1 MIAPVPPIDSS
12 VLSTHVQ
19 RAALGWDAAWASVA
33 APHLA
38 AGLLPARVVLQGR
51 DTWRVNDG
59 ERERLATLRGRLRH
73 EHATDPGGLP
83 VTGDWVLVHPGDGD
97 GAAVVEQVLPRRTAM
112 SRKVAGARTDEQV
125 VAANVDLVA
134 VCSPADDVNL
144 RRLERELTLVWQ
156 SGALPAVVVTKSDLT
171 ASPDEIRIEVASVA
185 LGVPVVLV
193 SSYDSTGIGE
203 LAALLAPGRTLAVVG
218 PSGAGKST
226 LGNAL
231 LGADSLATQ
240 AIRSDGKGRHTTTS
254 RQLVQLPGG
263 ALLLDTPGMRE
274 VALWAGED
282 GIDAAF
288 ADIDELAGRC
298 RFHDCDHAS
307 EPGCAVT
314 AAVADGLL
322 DPDRLRSW
330 RKLQRELAHLA
341 RRQDAR
347 LRSEERRK
355 WTRIARERRGQGR
368 Y

>member
-1 MIAPVPPIDSS
+1 M
-12 VLSTHVQ
+12 
-19 RAALGWDAAWASVA
+19 
-33 APHLA
+33 
-38 AGLLPARVVLQGR
+38 
-51 DTWRVNDG
+51 NDG

-97 GAAVVEQVLPRRTAM
+97 DTAVVEQVLPRRTAM

-203 LAALLAPGRTLAVVG
+203 LAALLAPGRTVAVVG

-240 AIRSDGKGRHTTTS
+240 ATVRPGASSAANSPMPVLSYDDTSTTGTPSATEATSILISSGDAVRSDLVTTTAGSAPDSQTRVSS
-254 RQLVQLPGG
+254 RSSRRRF
-263 ALLLDTPGMRE
+263 TSS
-274 VALWAGED
+274 AGEHTATRSTL
-282 GIDAAF
+282 AATTCSSVRPP
-288 ADIDELAGRC
+288 APLRLIAVRRGRTC
-298 RFHDCDHAS
+298 STTAVPS
-307 EPGCAVT
+307 PSPGCTSTQSPVT
-314 AAVADGLL
+314 GSPPGSVACSCRRR
-322 DPDRLRSW
+322 PRSVAS
-330 RKLQRELAHLA
+330 RSPSPSFTRHVHRASPPGA
-341 RRQDAR
+341 R
-347 LRSEERRK
+347 
-355 WTRIARERRGQGR
+355 
-368 Y
+368 